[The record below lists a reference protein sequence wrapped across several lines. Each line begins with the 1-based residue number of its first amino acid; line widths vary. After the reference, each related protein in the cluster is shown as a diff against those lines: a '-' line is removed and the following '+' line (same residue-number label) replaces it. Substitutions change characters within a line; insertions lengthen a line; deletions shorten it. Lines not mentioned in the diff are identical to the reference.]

1 MNIINQKVIMRKK
14 ILVLLVTF
22 LLFGV
27 LLFPQITDENEP
39 AKVVQDVNLNQY
51 VPFRAGNKL
60 VSLDRNSTFRLS
72 EDLPRLDGATALY
85 PVYASFVQAVY
96 PDNIIGPNG
105 VSIYYEFYRGNVKC
119 TQTPRAYENL
129 INGEVDIIFC
139 AEPSRDQIAQA
150 AEKGLEFNMIPIG
163 KDAFVFFINKN
174 NPINNITSSQI
185 RAIYSGAIT
194 NWREIGGH
202 DSEIIPYQRPQ
213 NSGSQTILE
222 SVIMRGTAPME
233 PLKEEHIVGGMG
245 GIVEQVSDYRN
256 YLNAIGYSFLFF
268 TTEMVKND
276 EIKLLSIDGIMPSIE
291 TIQSDEYGFT
301 GYFYAITTGNETE
314 NTKRFIEWIL
324 SEEGQYLIEKTGYI
338 PIR

>member
-1 MNIINQKVIMRKK
+1 MKK
-14 ILVLLVTF
+14 KNLVLLITF
-22 LLFGV
+22 LLFGA
-27 LLFPQITDENEP
+27 LLFPQITDGNEP
-39 AKVVQDVNLNQY
+39 AKVVQDVDLNLY
-51 VPFRAGNKL
+51 TPFRVGNKL
-60 VSLDRNSTFRLS
+60 VSLGRNSTFRLS
-72 EDLPRLDGATALY
+72 ENLPRLDGATALY

-96 PDNIIGPNG
+96 PMTGPNG
-105 VSIYYEFYRGNVKC
+105 ISIYYEFYRGIAIC
-119 TQTPRAYENL
+119 SQTPIAYENL

-139 AEPSRDQIAQA
+139 AEPSREQIAQA

-163 KDAFVFFINKN
+163 KDAFVFFVNKN

-185 RAIYSGAIT
+185 RDIYSGAIT
-194 NWREIGGH
+194 NWNEIGGH
-202 DSEIIPYQRPQ
+202 DSEIIPYQRPK
-213 NSGSQTILE
+213 NSGSQTIFE

-245 GIVEQVSDYRN
+245 GIIEQVSDYRN

-314 NTKRFIEWIL
+314 TTERFIEWIL